1 MKTMGILGGLGP
13 QATMDFVAR
22 VHRVSQSLLPQ
33 QWGIGYPPMLVHY
46 HRGAPMKME
55 ADFTP
60 ANPLQADPKL
70 LAAAESLGQLVDF
83 LVIPSNTPHLFLDEI
98 AAAAKRPFL
107 SIIEATLTEVQRRQ
121 WQTVGVLEV
130 GAPRIYP
137 DRLASLNIACKVAD
151 APLQEALGQ
160 EIGKV
165 MEGRDDANS
174 RAVAQQAVA
183 NLRDKGVDG
192 VILGCTEIPLLVDA
206 ADDLINPA
214 QLLAET
220 AVRYAI
226 NTA

>member
-33 QWGIGYPPMLVHY
+33 QWGMGYPPMFVYY
-46 HRGAPMKME
+46 HRGAPMKMGV
-55 ADFTP
+55 DFTP
-60 ANPLQADPKL
+60 VDPLQADPNL
-70 LAAAESLGQLVDF
+70 LAAAGQLGQLVDF
-83 LVIPSNTPHLFLDEI
+83 MVIPSNTPHLFLAEI
-98 AAAAKRPFL
+98 EAAAKRPFL
-107 SIIEATLTEVQRRQ
+107 SIIEATLNEVQSRH

-137 DRLASLNIACKVAD
+137 DRLASLNITCKVAD
-151 APLQEALGQ
+151 EPLQEALGQ

-165 MEGRDDANS
+165 MEGRDDAES
-174 RAVAQQAVA
+174 RAIALQAVS
-183 NLRDKGVDG
+183 NLREKGVDG
-192 VILGCTEIPLLVDA
+192 VILGCTEIPLLLDK

-220 AVRYAI
+220 AVRYASE
-226 NTA
+226 